1 MNRIAKT
8 KANPEN
14 YYPSEKRKI
23 RPSRNI
29 HAVPRK
35 IRLSCFFPSSVLSN
49 GTDNCSICLLYY
61 LVRGKRPD
69 FLPRGTA
76 SCSCHVCVSPLH
88 RQTDVFVSQIN
99 WPCSP
104 PINESK
110 GAEVQKQV
118 LCSSEDA
125 QWNNKGQ
132 AGYLQKKLLM
142 DMCRLLSSSAA
153 GWHPCV

>member
-1 MNRIAKT
+1 MTTLLK
-8 KANPEN
+8 K
-14 YYPSEKRKI
+14 EKYAPLVIYMRSLGKLGC
-23 RPSRNI
+23 P
-29 HAVPRK
+29 V
-35 IRLSCFFPSSVLSN
+35 FFPHQFYPTARIIAQFASFIIWCEANDRISF
-49 GTDNCSICLLYY
+49 
-61 LVRGKRPD
+61 RGEQRAAAAM
-69 FLPRGTA
+69 F
-76 SCSCHVCVSPLH
+76 SVSPLH

-104 PINESK
+104 PTNESK

>member
-35 IRLSCFFPSSVLSN
+35 IRLSCFFPSYVLSD
-49 GTDNCSICLLYY
+49 GIDNCSICLLYY

-104 PINESK
+104 PTNESK

-118 LCSSEDA
+118 LCSMHSGTI
-125 QWNNKGQ
+125 KGRQ
-132 AGYLQKKLLM
+132 AT
-142 DMCRLLSSSAA
+142 CRRSYWWICAVSSRPVPQGGIPASR
-153 GWHPCV
+153 